1 MSWIQDIVNPK
12 ARQWEEFYRNRWQ
25 HDRVVRSTHGVNC
38 TGGCSWMVYVK
49 DGIITWEMQATDY
62 PNLEAGIPPYEPRG
76 CQRGISFSW
85 YIYSPLRVK
94 YPYLRGVLMDLWR
107 EAKSKQS
114 DPVDAWASIVENET
128 RRRSYQR
135 ARGKGG
141 FRRSTWDEVLEII
154 AASTI
159 YTVKKYGPDRVIG
172 FSPIPAMS
180 MLSYAGGARFL
191 QLLGGV
197 ALSFYDW
204 YSDLPPASPET
215 WGEQTDVAESADW
228 YNSKYIAVMGSNLS
242 MTRTP
247 DVHFAAEARHAGA
260 KMVVLSPDFSQ
271 VSKYADWWIPINAGQ
286 DGAFWMAVNHV
297 ILQEFHHDRPTLYFL
312 DYVKRYT
319 DAPFLIVLEKHL
331 DGRRSPDRARRRS
344 GDPAEQRGSEEN
356 GETYTPGRMLRAAR
370 LARYQEVENGEWKFL
385 VLDKTS
391 GEPRMPQ
398 GTLGFRW
405 QKEKGQWNLELKDGL
420 DGAEIDPL
428 LTLLDHHDEVLP
440 VAITEFAAG
449 KTFRRGVPVKY
460 VETADGRLPVA
471 TVYDL
476 LMAQFGVN
484 RGLDGNYP
492 AGYDDEETPYTPA
505 WQEKFTGIDRQT
517 VVQFAR
523 EWAATAEKTEGQC
536 SIIIGAG
543 INHWYHNNLIY
554 RAGIVGLMLTG
565 CVGRNGGGL
574 NHYVGQEKI
583 APISAWAPIAFA
595 LDWVKPPR
603 LQNTPS
609 FHYVHSD
616 QWRYERGFAEYQ
628 PVAQESPLVQGSV
641 LSPSALLRTGLAKGH
656 TMDLQVKAVRMGW
669 FPFYPQ
675 FNRSSIE
682 VVREAEQAGARDDQE
697 IVAWTVEQLKERKLR
712 FAVEDPD
719 APENWPRVWFIWRG
733 NALMS
738 SAKGHEYFLRHYLG
752 THDNAIADEIAGDA
766 VREVIWREEGP
777 QGKFDLV
784 VDINFRM
791 DTSALYSD
799 IVLPTATW
807 YEKDDLNSTDMHS
820 YIHPLSAAVPPC
832 WESRSDWDI
841 FKAVAQKVSEL
852 AQVHLPQPVRDIVA
866 SPLLHDT
873 PAEMAQPTVK
883 DWAKGECEPIPG
895 VTMPNLVVVERDYVN
910 LYNRFIALGPGVREG
925 GIGAHGIRWSVADLY
940 DELTETQPVAW
951 NGRRYPSL
959 DNAVD
964 AANVILHLAPE
975 TNGES
980 AYRAF
985 KAEEEKVGLP
995 LADLAEGNRGVRL
1008 TFAHLQQQPRR
1019 LLTSPIWSGIMTDG
1033 RAYSSYCIN
1042 VERLVPW
1049 RTLTGRQHFY
1059 LDHEGY
1065 IAFGENLPTYKPRPD
1080 PLAFGD
1086 IVKSKPEGKTI
1097 QLNYLTPHG
1106 KWNIHSTYSDN
1117 HRMLTLSR
1125 GVHPLWMND
1134 QDAEEIGVQDN
1145 DWVEVYNDHGV
1156 VVTRAVV
1163 SARMPRGLCFI
1174 YHSPE
1179 RTIAVPRSPL
1189 RGNRRAGGHNSL
1201 IRTRLKPVLLM
1212 GGYGHLTYAFNYWGP
1227 TGVNRDTFVL
1237 VRKLE
1242 GGPQY

>member
-1 MSWIQDIVNPK
+1 MSWIQDIVSPK
-12 ARQWEEFYRNRWQ
+12 SRQWEEFYRNRWQ
-25 HDRVVRSTHGVNC
+25 HDKAVRSTHGVNC

-94 YPYLRGVLMDLWR
+94 YPYLRGTLMDLWR
-107 EAKSKQS
+107 KAKSS
-114 DPVDAWASIVENET
+114 HADPVAAWASIVENEGQ
-128 RRRSYQR
+128 RQSYHQ

-141 FRRSTWDEVLEII
+141 FRRASWDEVLEII

-159 YTVKKYGPDRVIG
+159 HTVKKYGPDRVIG

-180 MLSYAGGARFL
+180 MLSYASGARFL

-228 YNSKYIAVMGSNLS
+228 FNSKYIAVMGSNPS

-247 DVHFAAEARHAGA
+247 DVHFASEARHAGA
-260 KMVVLSPDFSQ
+260 KMVVFSPDFNQ
-271 VSKYADWWIPINAGQ
+271 TCKYADWWVPINAGQ

-297 ILQEFHHDRPTLYFL
+297 ILKEFHHDRPTPYFC

-319 DAPFLIVLEKHL
+319 DSPFLVVLDK
-331 DGRRSPDRARRRS
+331 
-344 GDPAEQRGSEEN
+344 Q
-356 GETYTPGRMLRAAR
+356 GETYSPGRMLRAGR
-370 LARYQEVENGEWKFL
+370 LARYRDVENGEWKFA
-385 VLDKTS
+385 VLDKIS

-405 QKEKGQWNLELKDGL
+405 QKQKGQWNLEPKDGL
-420 DGAEIDPL
+420 DGAEIDPQ
-428 LTLLDHHDEVLP
+428 LTLLDSNDEVLQ
-440 VAITEFAAG
+440 VTFTEFADG
-449 KTFRRGVPVKY
+449 STIQRGVPVRY
-460 VETADGRLPVA
+460 VETSDGRVPVV
-471 TVYDL
+471 TIYDL
-476 LMAQFGVN
+476 LMAQFGVG
-484 RGLDGNYP
+484 RGLEGAYP
-492 AGYDDEETPYTPA
+492 ADYDDDESPYTPA
-505 WQEKFTGIDRQT
+505 WQERFTGIDRQT

-523 EWAATAEKTEGQC
+523 EWASTAEKTEGQC

-543 INHWYHNNLIY
+543 INHWYHNNLMY

-583 APISAWAPIAFA
+583 APISAWAPIALA

-616 QWRYERGFAEYQ
+616 QWRYESTLAEDQ
-628 PVAQESPLVQGSV
+628 PSGQHSDLTQ
-641 LSPSALLRTGLAKGH
+641 GH

-675 FNRSSIE
+675 FDRSSIQLVE
-682 VVREAEQAGARDDQE
+682 DAEQAGATNSQE
-697 IVAWTVEQLKERKLR
+697 IVDWTVEQLKEKKLR

-738 SAKGHEYFLRHYLG
+738 SSKGHEYFLRHYLG
-752 THDNAIADEIAGDA
+752 THDSAIAEEIAADS
-766 VREVIWREEGP
+766 VSEVVWREEAP
-777 QGKFDLV
+777 KGKFDLV
-784 VDINFRM
+784 VDVNFRM

-832 WESRSDWDI
+832 WESKSDWDI
-841 FKAVAQKVSEL
+841 FKAVAKKVSEL
-852 AQVHLPQPVRDIVA
+852 AEVHLPEPVRDIVA
-866 SPLLHDT
+866 GPLLHDT
-873 PAEMAQPTVK
+873 PAEMAQPEIK
-883 DWAKGECEPIPG
+883 DWAKGECEAIPG
-895 VTMPNLVVVERDYVN
+895 VTMPKLTVVERDYVN
-910 LYNRFIALGPGVREG
+910 LYNHFIALGPGVREG
-925 GIGAHGIRWSVADLY
+925 GIGAHGVRWSVSDLY
-940 DELTETQPVAW
+940 DELTERRPVTW
-951 NGRRYPSL
+951 NGQRYPSL
-959 DNAVD
+959 DEAVD

-995 LADLAEGNRGVRL
+995 LADLAEGNRGARL
-1008 TFAHLQQQPRR
+1008 TFADLQQQPRR
-1019 LLTSPIWSGIMTDG
+1019 LLNSPVWSGIMTDG
-1033 RAYSSYCIN
+1033 RAYSAYCLN

-1065 IAFGENLPTYKPRPD
+1065 IAYGENLPTYKPRPD

-1097 QLNYLTPHG
+1097 MLNYLTPHG
-1106 KWNIHSTYSDN
+1106 KWSIHSTYGDN

-1125 GVHPLWMND
+1125 GVHPIWMSEE
-1134 QDAEEIGVQDN
+1134 DAEEIGVQDN
-1145 DWVEVYNDHGV
+1145 DWVEAYNDHGV
-1156 VVTRAVV
+1156 VVTRAIV
-1163 SARMPRGLCFI
+1163 SARMPRGLCFL

-1179 RTIAVPRSPL
+1179 RTIATPKSPM

-1201 IRTRLKPVLLM
+1201 IRARLKPVLLM
-1212 GGYGHLTYAFNYWGP
+1212 AGYGHLTYAFNYWGP

-1242 GGPQY
+1242 GEPEF